1 MKLPSKITSYTE
13 SILSKII
20 PVISVVETKDLT
32 VKELYNETKQYF
44 NDIEEYIDT
53 IDCLF
58 AIGKIILLKDR
69 VIHYVD

>member
-1 MKLPSKITSYTE
+1 MKLPSKITSYNE
-13 SILSKII
+13 SVLSKII
-20 PVISVVETKDLT
+20 PIISVIEAKDLT
-32 VKELYNETKQYF
+32 VRELYNETKQYF

>member
-13 SILSKII
+13 SVLSKII
-20 PVISVVETKDLT
+20 PVISVVETKNLT
-32 VKELYNETKQYF
+32 VRELYNETKQYF

-69 VIHYVD
+69 VIHYVG